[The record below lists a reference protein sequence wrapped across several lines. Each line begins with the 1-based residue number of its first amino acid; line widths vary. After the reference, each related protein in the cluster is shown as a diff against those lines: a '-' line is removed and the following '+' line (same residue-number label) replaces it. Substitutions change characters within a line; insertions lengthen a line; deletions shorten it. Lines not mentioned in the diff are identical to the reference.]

1 MSKTWK
7 YSEDKKRIVIEPPK
21 QTNKISGH
29 RLSAVLGLNNYS
41 TPFQAWCEITK
52 IAKPEIEDNKY
63 LNAGRVLEPKIIEYV
78 GKQFPNVMSIEKYYG
93 NVFEEYQYNNFKD
106 DSKIFGGV
114 IDAVSVKNDGKTI
127 AMICECKTSGHPE
140 QWRNGVIP
148 TEYALQGALYSY
160 LKGLDRVLFA
170 CTFLDELDY
179 GKPENVV
186 VNDKNTILVVKKLDE
201 LIFDIN
207 GEYLNIEGVMQYAEQ
222 WWKEHIET
230 GISTE
235 FDEKKDKEYLG
246 IIRATDETKDNE
258 LIDVCEKALNL
269 AVKIDELEETS
280 GINLMKKQL
289 KSLETS
295 IKNKMVDEQ
304 LSNCGS
310 YKLTRKVS
318 KTFNSEKF
326 AEEQPK
332 LYESYCEEKESYTLT
347 KNKKEGKENV

>member
-1 MSKTWK
+1 MSKTWA
-7 YSEDKKRIVIEPPK
+7 YSENGKHIIIEPPK

-29 RLSAVLGLNNYS
+29 RLSAVLGLNSYS
-41 TPFQAWCEITK
+41 TPFQAFCEITK
-52 IAKPEIEDNKY
+52 LAKPEIEDNKY

-78 GKQFPNVMSIEKYYG
+78 GKQFPNVMSIEQYYG
-93 NVFEEYQYNNFKD
+93 NVFEEYKYNNFKD
-106 DSKIFGGV
+106 DSKVFGGV

-140 QWRNGVIP
+140 QWRNGAIP

-170 CTFLDELDY
+170 CTFLDDLDY

-186 VNDKNTILVVKKLDE
+186 VSDKNTILVVKRLDE
-201 LIFDIN
+201 LIFDVN
-207 GEYLNIEGVMQYAEQ
+207 GEYLNIEGVMKYAEQ

-230 GISTE
+230 GISPE
-235 FDEKKDKEYLG
+235 FDEKKDKEYLD

-269 AVKIDELEETS
+269 AVKIDVLKETS
-280 GINLMKKQL
+280 GIKDLEKQL
-289 KSLETS
+289 KLLETS
-295 IKNKMVDEQ
+295 IKNKMIDEDISKCGGYS
-304 LSNCGS
+304 LS
-310 YKLTRKVS
+310 RKKT
-318 KTFNSEKF
+318 KTFNTDLF

-347 KNKKEGKENV
+347 KDKKEGK